1 MNGIQVTN
9 EELSQTVEAGRRR
22 MATEF
27 RAGSVRYDPARD
39 AIELTMVDGWS
50 LVFLRSAMAE
60 LAEIPSQDMGKLEIS
75 PVGTHAGLPWLL
87 FLRRTLVTK
96 IHFWPFDGWA
106 VPLGR
111 SVVAEVYPNGNTTF
125 PKGTAIPTSMTPIA
139 SPPG

>member
-1 MNGIQVTN
+1 MARQQFKHIGNLGYCTYWGKADPDYP
-9 EELSQTVEAGRRR
+9 EEPKWHPLVYHCLDVAACGQELLACQPAWLCKLAALS
-22 MATEF
+22 
-27 RAGSVRYDPARD
+27 
-39 AIELTMVDGWS
+39 S
-50 LVFLRSAMAE
+50 LPKETL
-60 LAEIPSQDMGKLEIS
+60 
-75 PVGTHAGLPWLL
+75 LPWLL